1 MNPRWVRRLDQLAR
15 LLPGLW
21 AGLLLCV
28 AFVATPAPF
37 ATLAT
42 ADAGR
47 VVARIF
53 AVEAPISLL
62 AGGLLLVWA
71 RRHAAAL
78 VEAGTEGA
86 TQFSPDMMLALGA
99 VFCTVAGY
107 YGLQPAMAA
116 ARAGNSALSF
126 GQWHAISLGLF
137 ALKGLLV
144 LALAW
149 RTTR

>member
-1 MNPRWVRRLDQLAR
+1 MNPTWVRRLDHLAR

-53 AVEAPISLL
+53 SVEAPLSLL

-71 RRHAAAL
+71 RRRAAAQ
-78 VEAGTEGA
+78 VEAGSAGA
-86 TQFSPDMMLALGA
+86 SQFSLDMMLALGA

-126 GQWHAISLGLF
+126 GQWHAVSLGLF
-137 ALKGLLV
+137 ALKGLMVLV
-144 LALAW
+144 LAW
-149 RTTR
+149 RAAR